1 MLCYRRLV
9 SLQVAKI
16 KGIPI
21 KLHFTLA
28 IVFGLIAWTLAV
40 NYMPLF
46 YPGLP
51 QSVYWT
57 MGILGAIVLF
67 ISVLLHELSH
77 SIVAKRYGYKV
88 RQIVLFVFGGVSE
101 IRDEPKEEY
110 KKEFTIAIVGPISS
124 FVLAGLFAAVWFV
137 LVQTGITGIGQTDAS
152 LFALPPPPQQQE
164 QAQRL
169 IPSMISD
176 EEVALTIAQGVMRYG
191 IIVNILLG
199 GFNLLPAF
207 PLDGGRV
214 LRAGLMRW
222 RGNYH
227 EATKTAVRI
236 GIGISYG
243 LMAFGFLTIFSGS
256 FTGGIWLILIA
267 WFLQSGA
274 QSYLQ
279 QQEITS
285 ALSGIRL
292 YQIMNTQFIAVTQSM
307 NIKEVLEDYF
317 NIHRKSELPVVEKE
331 VDNTAGTNYYYLL
344 GSITAKDAMS
354 VSEKNR
360 ESVKVKEVM
369 MDKKNLVIMSPD
381 KTVDIALNTIM
392 EENMSRIYVCENPS
406 VRKSSS
412 NKRTEKM
419 HQQMMMTYGSVKS
432 DLLVGIVS
440 KTDLLNVARERMEYT
455 NSMKRKI

>member
-1 MLCYRRLV
+1 
-9 SLQVAKI
+9 
-16 KGIPI
+16 
-21 KLHFTLA
+21 
-28 IVFGLIAWTLAV
+28 
-40 NYMPLF
+40 MPLF
-46 YPGLP
+46 YPGLS
-51 QSVYWT
+51 QLAYWT
-57 MGILGAIVLF
+57 MGILGAIILL

-88 RQIVLFVFGGVSE
+88 RQIILFVFGGVSD

-124 FVLAGLFAAVWFV
+124 FALAGLFAVAWFV
-137 LVQTGITGIGQTDAS
+137 LVQVGTNTTTSQMNTP
-152 LFALPPPPQQQE
+152 LFALPQPQQQE
-164 QAQRL
+164 QGETSPAGTSDQWV
-169 IPSMISD
+169 IGSIS
-176 EEVALTIAQGVMRYG
+176 QGIMRYG

-227 EATKTAVRI
+227 DATKTAVKV
-236 GIGISYG
+236 GVWISYG
-243 LMAFGFLTIFSGS
+243 LMAFGFLTILTGS

-279 QQEITS
+279 QHEITS
-285 ALSGIRL
+285 ALSGVRL
-292 YQIMNTQFIAVTQSM
+292 YQIMNTQFVAVTQSM
-307 NIKEVLEDYF
+307 NIQEVLEDYF

-331 VDNTAGTNYYYLL
+331 VDNTTGTNYYYLL

-354 VSEKNR
+354 ISEKNR
-360 ESVKVKEVM
+360 EGVKVEEVM
-369 MDKKNLVIMSPD
+369 IDKKNLVIMSPD
-381 KTVDIALNTIM
+381 KTADIALNTIM
-392 EENMSRIYVCENPS
+392 EENKSRIYVCENPS
-406 VRKSSS
+406 VGKSS

-419 HQQMMMTYGSVKS
+419 QQQMMMTYSTVKS
-432 DLLVGIVS
+432 DRLVGIVS
-440 KTDLLNVARERMEYT
+440 KTDILNVAKERMEYT
-455 NSMKRKI
+455 DSMMRKI

>member
-1 MLCYRRLV
+1 L
-9 SLQVAKI
+9 SLQIANI

-21 KLHFTLA
+21 RLHFTLA
-28 IVFGLIAWTLAV
+28 IVFALIAWTLAV
-40 NYMPLF
+40 SYMPLF
-46 YPGLP
+46 YPGLS
-51 QSVYWT
+51 QLAYWT
-57 MGILGAIVLF
+57 MGILGAIILL

-88 RQIVLFVFGGVSE
+88 RQIILFVFGGVSD

-124 FVLAGLFAAVWFV
+124 FALAGLFAVAWFV
-137 LVQTGITGIGQTDAS
+137 LVQVGTNTTTSQMNTP
-152 LFALPPPPQQQE
+152 LFALPQPQQQE
-164 QAQRL
+164 QGETSPAGTPDQWV
-169 IPSMISD
+169 IGS
-176 EEVALTIAQGVMRYG
+176 IAQGIMRYG

-227 EATKTAVRI
+227 DATKTAVKV
-236 GIGISYG
+236 GVWISYG
-243 LMAFGFLTIFSGS
+243 LMAFGFLTILTGS

-279 QQEITS
+279 QHEITS
-285 ALSGIRL
+285 ALSGVRL
-292 YQIMNTQFIAVTQSM
+292 YQIMNTQFVAVTQSM
-307 NIKEVLEDYF
+307 NIQEVLEDYF

-331 VDNTAGTNYYYLL
+331 VDNTTGTNYYYLL

-354 VSEKNR
+354 ISEKNR
-360 ESVKVKEVM
+360 EGVKVEEVM
-369 MDKKNLVIMSPD
+369 IDKKNLVIMSPD
-381 KTVDIALNTIM
+381 KTADIALNTIM
-392 EENMSRIYVCENPS
+392 EENKSRIYVCENPS
-406 VRKSSS
+406 VGKSSS
-412 NKRTEKM
+412 RKRTEKM
-419 HQQMMMTYGSVKS
+419 QQQIMMTYSTVKS
-432 DLLVGIVS
+432 DRLVGIVS
-440 KTDLLNVARERMEYT
+440 KTDILNVAKERMEYKD
-455 NSMKRKI
+455 SMKRKI

>member
-1 MLCYRRLV
+1 L
-9 SLQVAKI
+9 SLQIAKV

-21 KLHFTLA
+21 RLHFTLA
-28 IVFGLIAWTLAV
+28 IVFALIAWTLAV
-40 NYMPLF
+40 SYMPLF
-46 YPGLP
+46 YPGLS
-51 QSVYWT
+51 QLAYWT
-57 MGILGAIVLF
+57 MGILGAIILL

-88 RQIVLFVFGGVSE
+88 RQIILFVFGGVSD

-124 FVLAGLFAAVWFV
+124 FALAGLFAAVWFV
-137 LVQTGITGIGQTDAS
+137 LVQVGANTTTSQMNTP
-152 LFALPPPPQQQE
+152 LFALPQPQQQE
-164 QAQRL
+164 QGETSPAGT
-169 IPSMISD
+169 SD
-176 EEVALTIAQGVMRYG
+176 QWVIGSIAQGIMRYG

-227 EATKTAVRI
+227 DATKTAVKV
-236 GIGISYG
+236 GVWISYG
-243 LMAFGFLTIFSGS
+243 LMAFGFLTILTGS

-279 QQEITS
+279 QHEITS
-285 ALSGIRL
+285 ALSGVRL
-292 YQIMNTQFIAVTQSM
+292 YQIMNTQFVAVTQSM
-307 NIKEVLEDYF
+307 NIQEVLEDYF

-331 VDNTAGTNYYYLL
+331 VDNTTGTNYYYLL

-354 VSEKNR
+354 ISEKNR
-360 ESVKVKEVM
+360 EGVKVEEVM
-369 MDKKNLVIMSPD
+369 IDKKNLVIMSPD
-381 KTVDIALNTIM
+381 KTADIALNTIM
-392 EENMSRIYVCENPS
+392 EENKSRIYVCENPS
-406 VRKSSS
+406 VGKSSS
-412 NKRTEKM
+412 RKRTEKM
-419 HQQMMMTYGSVKS
+419 QQQIMMTYSTVKS
-432 DLLVGIVS
+432 DRLVGIVS
-440 KTDLLNVARERMEYT
+440 KTDILNVAKERMEYKD
-455 NSMKRKI
+455 SMKRKI